1 MPPRP
6 FQLTRYFTT
15 TSLVAFCVL
24 GAALLF
30 LQHGE
35 DKFFARTQ
43 ADQSAFFT
51 RVQGELLQEHK
62 ENARASLVAVH
73 EAGHINLT
81 RVFANALW
89 ASHLQPLVAQAQA
102 VSISPCRLPEA
113 TPGRSADQARQAC
126 AAKLRDQV
134 NALPAFA
141 RVDGP
146 VRALM
151 RTTNVFKIKVYDM
164 RGLTVYSSEAVQ
176 VGEDK
181 AENAGWKAAAA
192 GKVASELVHRNQFS
206 AFEGVVKDRDLI
218 QSYIPVAAQDGSVG
232 GVFEIY
238 SDVTPLLQQL
248 EAASARSA
256 AAGGRH
262 RERML
267 AAALANQETVEAAST
282 KLLLTVLAL
291 LGLTYGALLFFVRRG
306 QRVIDQESRARAQA
320 AEREQEWH
328 RDKMGTIGAMAAN
341 ISHEVG
347 NPLAIIAGLA
357 REIQQ
362 WREQRHIKPEFARM
376 IVEQTARISALTQ
389 RIGEFAQPGRDT
401 LQLLDVNDQVRA
413 VSDFLGFDR
422 RFHGTPIELRL
433 GGGLPS
439 CHGVP
444 DHLTEVLMGLLQA
457 LEHACDDCRTPT
469 ARLVVE
475 TSYLESVVTIRMS
488 GFCGYGRER
497 CEFPANDPRVESARQ
512 LMEAMGGHIEAT
524 GPAVEVHL
532 VCAMPDPA
540 PQAVRDPDPVSA

>member
-1 MPPRP
+1 VPPRP
-6 FQLTRYFTT
+6 FQLTRYFTA

-30 LQHGE
+30 LQHSE
-35 DKFFARTQ
+35 EKFFARTQ
-43 ADQSAFFT
+43 ADQAAFFS

-89 ASHLQPLVAQAQA
+89 ASHLQPLVAQSQAVPIAPCRQPIEASAGRTAAQA
-102 VSISPCRLPEA
+102 CIAKV
-113 TPGRSADQARQAC
+113 RS
-126 AAKLRDQV
+126 QV

-141 RVDGP
+141 KVDGP
-146 VRALM
+146 VRGLM

-181 AENAGWKAAAA
+181 AENAGWKAAVA

-248 EAASARSA
+248 DAASARSVGASARHRDRMQA
-256 AAGGRH
+256 AAQT
-262 RERML
+262 
-267 AAALANQETVEAAST
+267 NQEAVESASS

-306 QRVIDQESRARAQA
+306 QRVIDQESSARAQS

-328 RDKMGTIGAMAAN
+328 REKMGTIGTMAAN

-362 WREQRHIKPEFARM
+362 WRELRHIKPEFARM
-376 IVEQTARISALTQ
+376 IVEQTARISALTK
-389 RIGEFAQPGRDT
+389 RIGDFAQPGRDT

-433 GGGLPS
+433 GGGLPA

-475 TSYLESVVTIRMS
+475 TSYLEGVVTIRMS

-512 LMEAMGGHIEAT
+512 LMEAMGGHIEAA

-532 VCAMPDPA
+532 MCAMPDAA
-540 PQAVRDPDPVSA
+540 PHSVPDADAVSA